1 MCGEKSNFVN
11 DIQILQEMLSP
22 NVQVM
27 LQSGSGKPSVQLTD
41 LQSGMTVEVKGL
53 PHNSI
58 VIRAEDFYNPLTIFN
73 GSRGERKRADFVI
86 VSNDENERKWVICIE
101 TQEMDS
107 KLASHVI
114 QQLKGASC
122 FISYCRCI
130 GKSFW
135 DSKEFLENYEYR
147 FVSIVDIN
155 FNKSR
160 RRTEPF
166 DSRGE
171 LHNNPDLFLKIS
183 RRPTIYFRKLINF
196 VP

>member
-1 MCGEKSNFVN
+1 MYGEKSDFVN
-11 DIQILQEMLSP
+11 DIQILQEILSP
-22 NVQVM
+22 DAQVV
-27 LQSGSGKPSVQLTD
+27 LEPGQGRPSVKLTDSQSGTMVQI
-41 LQSGMTVEVKGL
+41 KGL

-58 VIRAEDFYNPLTIFN
+58 VIRAEDFENPLTVFN
-73 GSRGERKRADFVI
+73 GSKGERKRADFVI
-86 VSNDENERKWVICIE
+86 VSNDDNERKWVICIE

-107 KLASHVI
+107 KLAWEIV
-114 QQLKGASC
+114 QQLKGAYC

-135 DSKEFLENYEYR
+135 ESEEFLDNYEYR

-155 FNKSR
+155 FNASR
-160 RRTEPF
+160 RRTKPF
-166 DSRGE
+166 DSKGK

-183 RRPTIYFRKLINF
+183 RNPTIYFRKLINP

>member
-22 NVQVM
+22 DAQVV
-27 LQSGSGKPSVQLTD
+27 LQPGQGRPSVELTD
-41 LQSGMTVEVKGL
+41 LQSGITVEIKGL

-58 VIRAEDFYNPLTIFN
+58 VIRAENFENPLTMFN
-73 GSRGERKRADFVI
+73 GSKGERKRADFVI
-86 VSNDENERKWVICIE
+86 VSNDDNERKWVICIE
-101 TQEMDS
+101 TQKMDS

-114 QQLKGASC
+114 QQLKGAYC
-122 FISYCRCI
+122 FISYCKCI

-135 DSKEFLENYEYR
+135 ELDEFLDDYEYR

-155 FNKSR
+155 FNASR

-166 DSRGE
+166 DSKGK

-183 RRPTIYFRKLINF
+183 RSPTIYFRKLINF

>member
-1 MCGEKSNFVN
+1 MGGRVSFVN

-22 NVQVM
+22 DVQVS
-27 LQSGSGKPSVQLTD
+27 LQPEQGRPSVELIDSQSGTN
-41 LQSGMTVEVKGL
+41 VKIKGV
-53 PHNSI
+53 PPDSI
-58 VIRAEDFYNPLTIFN
+58 VIRAETFEEPLTIFN

-86 VSNDENERKWVICIE
+86 VSNDENEKKWIICIE
-101 TQEMDS
+101 TQESDS

-114 QQLKGASC
+114 QQLKGAYC
-122 FISYCRCI
+122 FVSYCKCI

-135 DSKEFLENYEYR
+135 ESEEFLDDYEYR

-155 FNKSR
+155 FNASR
-160 RRTEPF
+160 RRTETF
-166 DSRGE
+166 DSKGK

-183 RRPTIYFRKLINF
+183 RSPTIYFRKLINF